1 VQHRNGSDNI
11 AWKLRLAATLDWY
24 LRLAATQDLGDLVLV
39 LVVLF
44 AIWNDVATLFSDKN
58 MCLIGERVRPCCI
71 VA

>member
-1 VQHRNGSDNI
+1 LQHRNGSDNI

-44 AIWNDVATLFSDKN
+44 AI
-58 MCLIGERVRPCCI
+58 
-71 VA
+71 